1 VEIITNEQGNRIT
14 PSYVAFT
21 QEGSRLIGDAAKNQL
36 TSNPQH
42 TVFDAKRL
50 IGRTFDDPAVQQDL
64 ENYPFKVVNNN
75 NRPYIEVKVGGV
87 TKQLSPEEISAMVLT
102 HLRDVASAH
111 LGQNVTRAV
120 VTVPA
125 YFTDAQR
132 RATKDA
138 GAIAGLDIVRILNEP
153 TAASIAYGLEKT
165 IGNKEKTVL
174 VFDLGGGTFDVSV
187 LTIDQEVYEV
197 EATNGDTHLGGED
210 FDHVVMNYMFKA
222 AKRSMGKDIRS
233 DVSAVQKMRREVEK
247 AKRALSSQQSVKL
260 EIDDLIDGQDFSQ
273 TLSRAKFEELNMEL
287 FRSTMKPVKAALKD
301 AGISPEDVDEII
313 LVGGSTR
320 IPKVQQLVKDFF
332 NGKEPHRGINPD
344 EAVAYGAAVQA
355 WVLDG
360 APGAT
365 DFNPVI
371 INVNP
376 LTLGIETVGGVMSGL
391 IKRNTPIPARQ
402 AQIFST
408 AADNQEAVTIT
419 VFEGERAKTQD
430 NHHLGRF
437 DLTGIK
443 KAPRGQPQIEV
454 AFEVDVNGILKVS
467 AMDKGTGIEKNIVID
482 KSDGSLNSEDIERM
496 IKEADQ
502 FEEEDKQFRNR
513 VEAKNSLEGLA
524 YSTKKQLEDDE
535 NIPKVVSQEEI
546 AQVTEACDQALDW
559 LDKHND
565 AESEDITEKKAELQ
579 NVIHPIMSKLYD
591 KNDNSDHS
599 TDGGTGGTELWNRL
613 FRTFDMLMPNYFQF
627 YALCQFMLIA
637 HATTIFY
644 YTTERYN

>member
-1 VEIITNEQGNRIT
+1 
-14 PSYVAFT
+14 
-21 QEGSRLIGDAAKNQL
+21 
-36 TSNPQH
+36 
-42 TVFDAKRL
+42 
-50 IGRTFDDPAVQQDL
+50 
-64 ENYPFKVVNNN
+64 
-75 NRPYIEVKVGGV
+75 
-87 TKQLSPEEISAMVLT
+87 
-102 HLRDVASAH
+102 
-111 LGQNVTRAV
+111 
-120 VTVPA
+120 
-125 YFTDAQR
+125 
-132 RATKDA
+132 
-138 GAIAGLDIVRILNEP
+138 
-153 TAASIAYGLEKT
+153 
-165 IGNKEKTVL
+165 
-174 VFDLGGGTFDVSV
+174 
-187 LTIDQEVYEV
+187 
-197 EATNGDTHLGGED
+197 
-210 FDHVVMNYMFKA
+210 
-222 AKRSMGKDIRS
+222 
-233 DVSAVQKMRREVEK
+233 
-247 AKRALSSQQSVKL
+247 
-260 EIDDLIDGQDFSQ
+260 
-273 TLSRAKFEELNMEL
+273 MEL
-287 FRSTMKPVKAALKD
+287 FRSTMKPVKPALKD

-408 AADNQEAVTIT
+408 AADNQDAVTIT

-454 AFEVDVNGILKVS
+454 TFEVDVNGILKVS
-467 AMDKGTGIEKNIVID
+467 AMDKGTGVEKNIVID

-502 FEEEDKQFRNR
+502 FEEEDKTFRNR

-524 YSTKKQLEDDE
+524 YNTKKQLEDNE
-535 NIPKVVSQEEI
+535 NISKFVSQEEI
-546 AQVTEACDQALDW
+546 AQVTAACDQALDW
-559 LDKHND
+559 LDKHSD
-565 AESEDITEKKAELQ
+565 VESEDITEKKTELQ
-579 NVIHPIMSKLYD
+579 DVIHPIMSKLYE
-591 KNDNSDHS
+591 KTDNSDHS
-599 TDGGTGGTELWNRL
+599 TDGGSGGTELWDR
-613 FRTFDMLMPNYFQF
+613 
-627 YALCQFMLIA
+627 
-637 HATTIFY
+637 
-644 YTTERYN
+644 